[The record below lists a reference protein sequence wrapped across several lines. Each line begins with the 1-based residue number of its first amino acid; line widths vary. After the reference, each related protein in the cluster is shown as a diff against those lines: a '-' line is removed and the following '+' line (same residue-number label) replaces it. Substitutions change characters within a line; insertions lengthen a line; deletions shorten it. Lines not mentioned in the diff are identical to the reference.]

1 MNRESDHQYFARR
14 AAQERAM
21 EQTIKAWEKTSED
34 NAVAIA
40 HLRIA
45 EVYECHAREL
55 RACLPEM
62 KA

>member
-14 AAQERAM
+14 AAQERA
-21 EQTIKAWEKTSED
+21 IANTSED